1 MRKVS
6 IEAPAK
12 INLGL
17 RITGVRSDGFHSLE
31 SIFSTVTLTDEI
43 TVSLNPRV
51 SRVSLTCTGIPSPTD
66 ENNLVWKAAQA
77 FMNEADVKDRDGIS
91 ITLHKNIPSPG
102 GLGGGSSDAAAVLLA
117 LRDLTGIRINLTPL
131 GERLGSDVPF
141 FLLRAGSAFVT
152 GRGEVLKEMVLPHFH
167 CVLVHSG
174 EKIPTPAAFKL
185 WDEHRGDLTEACPI
199 SNYTALKF
207 GAWHEGKPFPVRLD
221 NHFLTLLHGRYPGVT
236 RTAEELSRLTGDWGL
251 SGSGPAFYALFRS
264 ENEAKE
270 AEEHLAGKFPWVF
283 RCQSR

>member
-1 MRKVS
+1 MHRVS

-17 RITGVRSDGFHSLE
+17 RIIGVRSDGFHSLE

-43 TVSLNPRV
+43 TVSFN
-51 SRVSLTCTGIPSPTD
+51 SRTSGISLACTGIPSPAD
-66 ENNLVWKAAQA
+66 EKNLVWRAAQA
-77 FMNEADVKDRDGIS
+77 FIDENRINSSNGIS

-102 GLGGGSSDAAAVLLA
+102 GLGGGSSDAAAILIA
-117 LRDLTGIRINLTPL
+117 LQELTDTHRDITAI
-131 GERLGSDVPF
+131 GESLGSDVPF

-152 GRGEVLKEMVLPHFH
+152 GRGEVLKPAVVPHFH

-174 EKIPTPAAFKL
+174 ENIPTPMTFKL
-185 WDEHRGDLTEACPI
+185 WDEHRGDLTEACSI

-221 NHFLTLLHGRYPGVT
+221 NHFLPLLLSRYPGVT
-236 RTAEELSRLTGDWGL
+236 RTAEELSRLTCNWGL
-251 SGSGPAFYALFRS
+251 SGSGPTFYALFRS
-264 ENEAKE
+264 EAE
-270 AEEHLAGKFPWVF
+270 AEEAEGHLAGKFPWVF